1 MYKKNI
7 SVIENALN
15 LAQVEEGMI
24 GDNSV
29 IFTPSS
35 DSNRNYESAKRFA
48 KYLNAAKICKNKTS
62 QGCSGVYYKGTYQL
76 NNNTFNSNNARII
89 LNDGSIYDIIQFD
102 TCDTIVD
109 TCIRDEVGNC
119 KKDENGNNLQGG
131 KWNKPCAQI
140 FIDVNGAKG
149 PNIFGKDLF
158 VVNVRKNSIFVS
170 SYGPEGGSAA
180 KDIMTGK
187 I

>member
-35 DSNRNYESAKRFA
+35 DSNRNYETAKRFA
-48 KYLNAAKICKNKTS
+48 KYLNAAK
-62 QGCSGVYYKGTYQL
+62 
-76 NNNTFNSNNARII
+76 
-89 LNDGSIYDIIQFD
+89 
-102 TCDTIVD
+102 
-109 TCIRDEVGNC
+109 
-119 KKDENGNNLQGG
+119 
-131 KWNKPCAQI
+131 
-140 FIDVNGAKG
+140 
-149 PNIFGKDLF
+149 
-158 VVNVRKNSIFVS
+158 
-170 SYGPEGGSAA
+170 
-180 KDIMTGK
+180 DIMTGK